1 MEENKIHKEI
11 NVENQKKI
19 HDLLDRY
26 GVKFGIYK
34 NNEFN
39 ERIFPYDMNP
49 RIIKKEEFDE
59 LEKGLKQRVDALNKF
74 LNDIYS
80 E

>member
-1 MEENKIHKEI
+1 M
-11 NVENQKKI
+11 
-19 HDLLDRY
+19 LDRY

-59 LEKGLKQRVDALNKF
+59 LEKGLKQRVDA
-74 LNDIYS
+74 
-80 E
+80 

>member
-49 RIIKKEEFDE
+49 RIIKKEECTVVKHM
-59 LEKGLKQRVDALNKF
+59 LQK
-74 LNDIYS
+74 
-80 E
+80 